1 EHADL
6 PRRGTVRVKLS
17 SLPHQLA
24 LVLQVALRDLSVVG
38 GWWAGGSTLAMKT
51 TANMSVSAIGHFKYS
66 LEDRTIEVSCFGST
80 VLISRV
86 LNALTRVRDA
96 GYEGIKFEDLD
107 LACDHTSTGEK
118 ERVFGIDEITEAA
131 EEGKSF
137 IKCKKCGLEH
147 SIFDLYSF
155 YTGKEPEA
163 PKAKPEAKLSL
174 PRWGSSKSTFGEDPG
189 LLHLQKKLGE
199 PNVDA
204 DAVQFACSANL
215 KKLQG
220 IFSEKSAAGRCKGI
234 WLVYEEAGGTRT
246 AYPLRCRLDA
256 DFVLAEDCSV
266 DVTGQEL
273 EPSQAGST
281 TKIMEEV
288 FRGIVRVLD
297 ILPDAEATFVS
308 LLWSCADATRVKV
321 KQATQ
326 DFHQVDHP
334 ETGRI
339 WIHPGDYTDFTSS
352 IALAV
357 SKETAAVVRDQVESS
372 RKAIEENRRENKI
385 GFDAVTAA
393 IGGLR
398 GEVVSQGDQIKT
410 SIEKS
415 TNVIFQMHE
424 VKKPRCF
431 IILPYRLERDE
442 SGAARAADAEAANAW
457 FGCFAGM
464 ASTATKLAK
473 DPTVAGRQLLDDA
486 LKEVVGGAA
495 GEDLF
500 LYLVDEKSGQPVWD
514 GEVYPVKI
522 SVRGKAA
529 QDIVKKLMPAMNIGL
544 KVAKVAS
551 SGATLARVFGIPAP
565 SLSGEQLE
573 KAAGFVGAMEEKSTV
588 ASFDYLQECVGDA
601 QAGAGEGKKT
611 KMRGAGLREFDRFLE
626 KHDGKKV
633 YEKLLERVRDGDE
646 IIWRAPAGKKSGGM
660 KKMLSRSS
668 KNSSFAE
675 REEGVA
681 GKPAEEK
688 PTSAAVAPKEGVAG
702 KPAKEKPASAAV
714 APMASRKKSIS
725 LHDRV
730 ASIYEEMVGKEVPE
744 DMKIAE
750 LVDACEAELGI
761 AGRAGPSGGMAKRVK
776 DIEDA
781 MNGGDGG
788 RGVRGGVGKGAGG
801 GCGCVVA

>member
-1 EHADL
+1 
-6 PRRGTVRVKLS
+6 
-17 SLPHQLA
+17 
-24 LVLQVALRDLSVVG
+24 LQ
-38 GWWAGGSTLAMKT
+38 
-51 TANMSVSAIGHFKYS
+51 
-66 LEDRTIEVSCFGST
+66 
-80 VLISRV
+80 
-86 LNALTRVRDA
+86 
-96 GYEGIKFEDLD
+96 
-107 LACDHTSTGEK
+107 
-118 ERVFGIDEITEAA
+118 
-131 EEGKSF
+131 
-137 IKCKKCGLEH
+137 
-147 SIFDLYSF
+147 
-155 YTGKEPEA
+155 
-163 PKAKPEAKLSL
+163 
-174 PRWGSSKSTFGEDPG
+174 
-189 LLHLQKKLGE
+189 
-199 PNVDA
+199 
-204 DAVQFACSANL
+204 
-215 KKLQG
+215 
-220 IFSEKSAAGRCKGI
+220 
-234 WLVYEEAGGTRT
+234 
-246 AYPLRCRLDA
+246 
-256 DFVLAEDCSV
+256 
-266 DVTGQEL
+266 
-273 EPSQAGST
+273 
-281 TKIMEEV
+281 
-288 FRGIVRVLD
+288 
-297 ILPDAEATFVS
+297 
-308 LLWSCADATRVKV
+308 
-321 KQATQ
+321 
-326 DFHQVDHP
+326 
-334 ETGRI
+334 
-339 WIHPGDYTDFTSS
+339 
-352 IALAV
+352 
-357 SKETAAVVRDQVESS
+357 
-372 RKAIEENRRENKI
+372 AIEENRRENKI

-457 FGCFAGM
+457 CVRATRISSFPSLPPNKQNADLSTRFARARRFGCFAAM

-646 IIWRAPAGKKSGGM
+646 IIWQAPAGKKSGGI

-681 GKPAEEK
+681 GKPAKEK
-688 PTSAAVAPKEGVAG
+688 PT
-702 KPAKEKPASAAV
+702 SAAV

-788 RGVRGGVGKGAGG
+788 MGVRGGVGKGAGG